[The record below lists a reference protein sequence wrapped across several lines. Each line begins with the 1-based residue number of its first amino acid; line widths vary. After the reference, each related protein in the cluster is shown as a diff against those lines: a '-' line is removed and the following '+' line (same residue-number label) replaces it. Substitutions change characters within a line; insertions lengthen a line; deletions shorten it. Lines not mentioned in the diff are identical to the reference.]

1 MFSYIARRALLIF
14 ITVLGA
20 IILLFILFQFMPGDM
35 ATILLGPRASESL
48 IESYRVR
55 MGLDQPVYI
64 QIFRYLSNVLRGDLG
79 TDVLNHL
86 PVSGLILNVL
96 PNTIILAFSAIF
108 LACLIGIPLGVFSAA
123 NQGSFFDYLTGI
135 LSISMITIPHFLAGI
150 LMLLIFAVRLGW
162 FPAMGAGRSGDIVNQ
177 IYHLV
182 LPAAAL
188 GLGWIGYI
196 ARLTRA
202 TVLEELRSDYVRT
215 ARSKGLQEKVILY
228 KHVLRCSIIPVIA
241 VIGVGFGNL
250 MGGAVL
256 IEIVFHRSGLG
267 YMIYRA
273 ITTRN
278 FPVLQGGLIVAIF
291 LYALAN
297 FVADLSYVFI
307 DPRVRSE

>member
-108 LACLIGIPLGVFSAA
+108 LACIIGIPLGVFSAS
-123 NQGSFFDYLTGI
+123 NQGSFSDYLTGI

-150 LMLLIFAVRLGW
+150 LMLLIFAVQLGW

-177 IYHLV
+177 LYHLV

-228 KHVLRCSIIPVIA
+228 NMFSA
-241 VIGVGFGNL
+241 VQLF
-250 MGGAVL
+250 
-256 IEIVFHRSGLG
+256 
-267 YMIYRA
+267 
-273 ITTRN
+273 
-278 FPVLQGGLIVAIF
+278 Q
-291 LYALAN
+291 
-297 FVADLSYVFI
+297 
-307 DPRVRSE
+307 